1 MIATL
6 VRRDAANRGI
16 RSIAASIY
24 RGLSA
29 QSRIDGDRRLRHR
42 LDDLLDRTNT
52 ENDASADMVL

>member
-42 LDDLLDRTNT
+42 LDDLL
-52 ENDASADMVL
+52 